1 MANTTTTAHY
11 KQTSS
16 SSGPATAIAIPPNH
30 AQGQGMVLVPEE
42 RETKT
47 SRLKSFFTGGK
58 KKSKIVL
65 SARDTEI
72 LAQVK
77 RRAKVLDT
85 AIDLGVAKI
94 GLDPILGLIPIAGD
108 AITMMIALRLIHT
121 AQKADIPKSLTQKML
136 MNVALDFGMGLI
148 PLVGDVADFLF
159 KANQRNAKLFEEFL
173 YERAATQAAEAQA
186 AAAANLHS
194 QQIHQQ
200 QHAAAATAANPHH
213 LAQHQQQHQQNIQQQ
228 QQAPKKG
235 GWFSRSQAPRDLEMG
250 PTGHPIN

>member
-1 MANTTTTAHY
+1 MSN
-11 KQTSS
+11 
-16 SSGPATAIAIPPNH
+16 
-30 AQGQGMVLVPEE
+30 GQEIVLVPEQ
-42 RETKT
+42 RESK
-47 SRLKSFFTGGK
+47 SSKLKSFFTGGK
-58 KKSKIVL
+58 KKAKTVL
-65 SARDTEI
+65 SARDAEI

-173 YERAATQAAEAQA
+173 YERAANQAAEAEA
-186 AAAANLHS
+186 AAATQRNH
-194 QQIHQQ
+194 QIHQQ
-200 QHAAAATAANPHH
+200 QQAAAAHAAANPH
-213 LAQHQQQHQQNIQQQ
+213 LAQHQQQHQQNVQQ

-235 GWFSRSQAPRDLEMG
+235 GWFSRSEAPRDLEMG
-250 PTGHPIN
+250 SR

>member
-1 MANTTTTAHY
+1 MANTTTTTHY

-16 SSGPATAIAIPPNH
+16 SGPATVVAIPPNH
-30 AQGQGMVLVPEE
+30 AQGQEMILVPEE
-42 RETKT
+42 REAKS

-58 KKSKIVL
+58 KKSKTVL
-65 SARDTEI
+65 SARDAEI

-173 YERAATQAAEAQA
+173 YERAALQAAEAEA
-186 AAAANLHS
+186 VAAANLRAQHL
-194 QQIHQQ
+194 QQ
-200 QHAAAATAANPHH
+200 QQGANANPHH
-213 LAQHQQQHQQNIQQQ
+213 LAQHQQQHQQHIQQ

-250 PTGHPIN
+250 PAGHPIK